1 MSKDDEP
8 VDKPPDD
15 SESPAEQSDDKPTD
29 ESDQPVEEPA
39 EKSDESEHSIDNQPS
54 EESEA
59 STEKS
64 DDQPSDETPSD
75 EPSSDKGDQPSDKS
89 DVGQTSDEQ
98 TEETPAQKSSEQSN
112 EQQPEKTDS
121 GSSSPAKAAP
131 ADADFRKRCAEL
143 LAKHEGRMK
152 HVYLDTLQIPSIG
165 IGFNLKRGG
174 AREALQKVGADYD
187 KVLAGTQDLT
197 DVQIDGL
204 FNKDLDTAL
213 AAAHRQVAN
222 FDDLAFNARLV
233 VVDMMFM
240 GEAAFAGFKKLIA
253 ALKNRDYN
261 IAADEMKSS
270 QWYVQVKNRG
280 IEDVALMKAASSQ

>member
-8 VDKPPDD
+8 VDKPADD
-15 SESPAEQSDDKPTD
+15 SESPAEQSDDKPAD
-29 ESDQPVEEPA
+29 ESEQPEASA
-39 EKSDESEHSIDNQPS
+39 EKSDESEQSTDDQPS
-54 EESEA
+54 EQSEA

-64 DDQPSDETPSD
+64 DDQSSDETPSD
-75 EPSSDKGDQPSDKS
+75 EQSSDKGDQPADKS

-187 KVLAGTQDLT
+187 KVLAGTQDLSEA
-197 DVQIDGL
+197 QIDGL

-261 IAADEMKSS
+261 TAADEMKNS

-280 IEDVALMKAASSQ
+280 IEDVALMRATANQ

>member
-1 MSKDDEP
+1 MSNDDEP
-8 VDKPPDD
+8 VDKPADD
-15 SESPAEQSDDKPTD
+15 SESPAEQSDDKPAD
-29 ESDQPVEEPA
+29 ESEQPEASA
-39 EKSDESEHSIDNQPS
+39 EKSDESEQSTDDQPS
-54 EESEA
+54 EQSEA

-64 DDQPSDETPSD
+64 DDQSSDETPSD
-75 EPSSDKGDQPSDKS
+75 EQSSDKGDQPADKS

-197 DVQIDGL
+197 EAQIDGL

-213 AAAHRQVAN
+213 AAAHRQVPN

>member
-1 MSKDDEP
+1 MSNDDEP
-8 VDKPPDD
+8 VDKPADD

-29 ESDQPVEEPA
+29 ESDQPAEESA
-39 EKSDESEHSIDNQPS
+39 EKSDESEQSTDNQPS

-89 DVGQTSDEQ
+89 DEGQTSEQ
-98 TEETPAQKSSEQSN
+98 PQETPAQKSSEQSN
-112 EQQPEKTDS
+112 EQQPAKSDNGS
-121 GSSSPAKAAP
+121 GSQTKAAP

-174 AREALQKVGADYD
+174 AREALAKVGADYD
-187 KVLAGTQDLT
+187 KVLAGSQDLT
-197 DVQIDGL
+197 EAQIDGL

-261 IAADEMKSS
+261 TAGDEMKSS

-280 IEDVALMKAASSQ
+280 IEDVALMKAAPSQ